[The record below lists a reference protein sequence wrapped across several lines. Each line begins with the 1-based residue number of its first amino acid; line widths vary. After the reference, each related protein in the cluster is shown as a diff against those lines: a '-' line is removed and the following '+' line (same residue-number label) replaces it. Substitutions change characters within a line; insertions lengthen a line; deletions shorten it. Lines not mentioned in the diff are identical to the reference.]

1 MNEAILIF
9 SFIFAVFIIAML
21 LGIHILLAP
30 KNPTPVK
37 AEPFECGKDMLSKPK
52 GRVSVRFYIV
62 AMLFLLFDIEI
73 VFLYPWAVLTKELG
87 VLGFIEMVVF
97 LGVLMTGFFYA
108 WRKGALKW

>member
-9 SFIFAVFIIAML
+9 TFIFAVFIISML
-21 LGIHILLAP
+21 LGIHFLLGP
-30 KNPTPVK
+30 KNPTAIK

-87 VLGFIEMVVF
+87 VLGFVEMAVF
-97 LGVLMTGFFYA
+97 LAVLMTGFFYA